1 MKLTSGLLLSIVIL
15 FSNFSNAIIY
25 ITFKI
30 NQKEIVSNLCI
41 KRNNTINTC
50 NGKCYLAKQLKKAA
64 EKEKKETQSIKE
76 KQDTLYF
83 QEIIKFVL
91 NETLVTIT
99 NEKVSFICNGLPRSI
114 INLVFRPPLK

>member
-1 MKLTSGLLLSIVIL
+1 MIL
-15 FSNFSNAIIY
+15 FSTFNYAIVF

-41 KRNNTINTC
+41 KRNNAINTC

-76 KQDTLYF
+76 KQDILYF
-83 QEIIKFVL
+83 QDIAKCILNTVFIKNNTENKCFV
-91 NETLVTIT
+91 
-99 NEKVSFICNGLPRSI
+99 CNGLPKSI
-114 INLVFRPPLK
+114 INLVFRPPHR